1 MSRKDICN
9 IIFVFVKIEDDFFS
23 NSCITG
29 SKTLILNTSM
39 VVSNEMDQYGMKHK
53 ISNTSTI
60 FPKGILSSCE
70 CNENAQII
78 NKFAPGQLKQ
88 KKRFSRNRNADQS
101 SPSLSFPKP
110 TNQSP
115 LNSSRVQYFSIL
127 SWPGLWL
134 YEILCIHVILEDKT
148 ASYIWFCS

>member
-1 MSRKDICN
+1 MSWKDICN
-9 IIFVFVKIEDDFFS
+9 ISFVFVKIEDDFFS

-70 CNENAQII
+70 CNENAQIV
-78 NKFAPGQLKQ
+78 NRFAPVETEKNDSVEIEMPARVHL
-88 KKRFSRNRNADQS
+88 
-101 SPSLSFPKP
+101 LLLFP
-110 TNQSP
+110 NQSP
-115 LNSSRVQYFSIL
+115 S
-127 SWPGLWL
+127 
-134 YEILCIHVILEDKT
+134 
-148 ASYIWFCS
+148 